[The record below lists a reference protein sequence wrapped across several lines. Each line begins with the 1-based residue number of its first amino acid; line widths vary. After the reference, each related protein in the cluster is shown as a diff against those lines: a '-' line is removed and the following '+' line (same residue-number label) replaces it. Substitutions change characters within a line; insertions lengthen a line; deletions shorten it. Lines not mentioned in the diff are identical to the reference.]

1 MGIGHD
7 TLFLTSWALPP
18 KYIINPRLLPP
29 GNWMTD
35 TRTGKQYIV
44 LDTVNFTHAGDRK
57 LCEQQ
62 GGRLPEPR
70 DEDENNFLDSLNTE
84 MFSLGMTDENVE
96 GQWVWDSDG
105 SKVTWFNW
113 AKYDGIPNGGTTD
126 NCAYMVRNTKSSRA
140 GHTKKSWAD
149 KRCHYYDYYDK
160 LSKQLVCERDGQKG
174 KSFVYV
180 SIISMFI
187 KRFMYLLCMFFS
199 AISKPIGIP
208 FSTKLPFP
216 RKGSK
221 TIIF

>member
-35 TRTGKQYIV
+35 NRTGKQYIV

-84 MFSLGMTDENVE
+84 MFMLGMNDEDVE

-105 SKVTWFNW
+105 SKVTWYNW
-113 AKYDGIPNGGTTD
+113 AKYNGVPNGGSAD
-126 NCAYMVRNTKSSRA
+126 NCAYMVRNLNTHIA
-140 GHTKKSWAD
+140 GHTKKSWVD
-149 KRCHYYDYYDK
+149 RGCHHISYYDK
-160 LSKQLVCERDGQKG
+160 YPMDLVCERGGEKG
-174 KSFVYV
+174 NLLVDV
-180 SIISMFI
+180 SILSMCI
-187 KRFMYLLCMFFS
+187 Y
-199 AISKPIGIP
+199 
-208 FSTKLPFP
+208 
-216 RKGSK
+216 
-221 TIIF
+221 